1 MYYVMK
7 CLSDRNYVLRYPE
20 FFCAEGARGK
30 ERRAV
35 TRMNGFYD
43 AMAKEAAAYCAELAA
58 EHPRV
63 QYSLTGEVASAAEG
77 EAFAV
82 TETIAVRV
90 ALTLRRRPE
99 PTRRGGV
106 VHRWQNGVLLGG
118 KDSF

>member
-7 CLSDRNYVLRYPE
+7 CLSDRNYTLRYPE
-20 FFCAEGARGK
+20 FFCADGAKGH

-35 TRMNGFYD
+35 SRMNGFYD
-43 AMAKEAAAYCAELAA
+43 AMAKEVMAYCAELAA

-63 QYSLTGEVASAAEG
+63 QYFLTGEVSPAAEG

-82 TETIAVRV
+82 TEPIAVRV

-99 PTRRGGV
+99 PTGHGGV
-106 VHRWQNGVLLGG
+106 VHRWQNGVLLR
-118 KDSF
+118 